1 MKNLF
6 VFLGLVCLFVATQAT
21 AQVYNLKSGD
31 ILRMSKDSA
40 NKIFHIHGKRGDNN
54 TVTFENINLDKDK
67 NSRDTY
73 QHPEEPKTRLKI
85 EPTPKVIKPKIIPLE
100 SH

>member
-6 VFLGLVCLFVATQAT
+6 VFLGVICLSVATQAS
-21 AQVYNLKSGD
+21 AQVKNIKLGNSYLQP
-31 ILRMSKDSA
+31 KDFSTPQ
-40 NKIFHIHGKRGDNN
+40 IIHGKRGPSNSVTIQDFNTSNN
-54 TVTFENINLDKDK
+54 CHL
-67 NSRDTY
+67 RDTY
-73 QHPEEPKTRLKI
+73 QHPEEPKTKLKI

>member
-1 MKNLF
+1 MKKLF
-6 VFLGLVCLFVATQAT
+6 VFLGVLLLLVTTQAT
-21 AQVYNLKSGD
+21 AQVNNIKSGD
-31 ILRMSKDSA
+31 ILHVSKDSA
-40 NKIFHIHGKRGDNN
+40 NKIFHVHGKRGDNGN
-54 TVTFENINLDKDK
+54 LFFNGINIHKDNNL
-67 NSRDTY
+67 RDTY